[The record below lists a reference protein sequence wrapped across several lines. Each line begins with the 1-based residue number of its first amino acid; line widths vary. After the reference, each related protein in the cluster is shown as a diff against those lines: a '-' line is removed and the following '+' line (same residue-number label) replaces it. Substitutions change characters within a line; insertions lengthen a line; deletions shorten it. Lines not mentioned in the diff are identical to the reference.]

1 MPRWYHM
8 FRMDP
13 QAVLRARIRAFFW
26 PPSGPLRRLATIN
39 AALWGIMSFIDLMQP
54 HRGDYNPLFYG
65 PLLGGISWVFLR
77 LCVTDHGGRLASRL
91 PFRWMHAKGGRA
103 LFGLQGLITLY
114 LAQHDLVNWAAHP
127 VLQVAGDDLAAG
139 ALILG
144 CTWGIPAATVA
155 VVSQARLVAAGQTGG
170 GDQPPPHGQQQG
182 GEQGGY
188 QGQQEQWEYTQQDIP
203 QDEAW
208 TQPPPGAQP
217 PPPIHDAAWACS
229 VLHVHQGASLEQ
241 IERVY
246 KNLAAMWHPDRAQ
259 STMEH
264 IAFEKQMTELNEAIT
279 LLRATKRSA
288 P

>member
-1 MPRWYHM
+1 MLRWYHM
-8 FRMDP
+8 LRMDP
-13 QAVLRARIRAFFW
+13 LAVLRARIRAFYW
-26 PPSGPLRRLATIN
+26 PPPGPLRRLATIN
-39 AALWGIMSFIDLMQP
+39 AALWSVVCLVDLTQP
-54 HRGDYNPLFYG
+54 NNAAGGVVYWG
-65 PLLGGISWVFLR
+65 LLLCAISWALVR
-77 LCVTDHGGRLASRL
+77 LCVIDQGGHFALRLPIRWLHAPGGR
-91 PFRWMHAKGGRA
+91 F
-103 LFGLQGLITLY
+103 LFGLQSLITAFL
-114 LAQHDLVNWAAHP
+114 LQHDLFGWAARP
-127 VLQVAGDDLAAG
+127 VLVTAANDLGGA

-155 VVSQARLVAAGQTGG
+155 VVTQARLVAAGQTGG
-170 GDQPPPHGQQQG
+170 GDEPPPHGQQQG

-259 STMEH
+259 STMERS
-264 IAFEKQMTELNEAIT
+264 AFEKQMTELNEAIT